1 MLKLRAFSII
11 FVLSCITILPWFGDS
26 ALAGGPAPRLDCE
39 LTIKKVAPDGGDTEF
54 TFEVSVDGGET
65 FTDTLLDGG
74 SAGGPFSSDVTVI
87 ELPLGGW
94 ALQNIDCEGDTGI
107 SFHISD
113 DGFRA
118 VCNSQASFATCTFFN
133 ERVVS
138 NIPTLSEWG
147 MIAAAAGL
155 GIVGVFFALKRRKA
169 QIGI

>member
-1 MLKLRAFSII
+1 MVKLRAFSIFI
-11 FVLSCITILPWFGDS
+11 VMTGLTILTVFGDS
-26 ALAGGPAPRLDCE
+26 ALAGGPPPQQDCG

-107 SFHISD
+107 SFRISD
-113 DGFRA
+113 DGIRA

-138 NIPTLSEWG
+138 NIPTLSQWG

-155 GIVGVFFALKRRKA
+155 GIVGILFARNRRKS
-169 QIGI
+169 QIGA